1 MIAQFKTIVKRHW
14 PRLGLRTILLSTFI
28 LVAMLPGFGALF
40 LRVYENTLVRQTE
53 SELVAESAALSAATA
68 ASWPGYSARPPA
80 LTDNPY
86 APEPPRIDLRASPIL
101 PKRPPPRPVPGAID
115 GQARVA
121 AARIDPV
128 VAQTTATTLASA
140 LLLDQSGRIVTGP
153 QAGLS
158 YAGLPEIELALR
170 GTPTTTL
177 RRTYGDRNVL
187 VTWLSRSADL
197 RIDHARPIIVNGRTV
212 GVLLLS
218 RIPPPLYMGLYADA
232 GKIAFGFA
240 IILGFV
246 IVLSGLLS
254 RGIVRPIE
262 RLGLATRDV
271 ARGSLV
277 DMPEIPNTAAIEIQA
292 LYADFTAMAAAI
304 ERRSR
309 YLRDFA
315 HAVSHEFKTP
325 LAGIRGAVELLQDHH
340 ATMSEADRQRFLGNA
355 AADADRLALLVTR
368 LLELARADMTP
379 ASAEAS
385 DLMPL
390 LRRLADAYSVP
401 GFKVALELPM
411 DLPLVAVPA
420 GTIETVVGS
429 LIDNSRRAGA
439 SRCTIGA
446 CRIAQDVRLD
456 VADDGPGIAPADR
469 ERLFEPFFTTRR
481 ADGGTGLGLPIAR
494 SLLDACNGAIRSER
508 SETGARFALDL
519 PIAGERPSGANR

>member
-1 MIAQFKTIVKRHW
+1 MIARLKTIAKRHW

-28 LVAMLPGFGALF
+28 LVATLPGFGALF

-53 SELVAESAALSAATA
+53 SELIAESAALSAATA
-68 ASWPGYSARPPA
+68 AAWPGFAIDRNRLYQ
-80 LTDNPY
+80 
-86 APEPPRIDLRASPIL
+86 PEPPTIDLRGSPIL
-101 PKRPPPRPVPGAID
+101 PERPAPAAALGTVDTA
-115 GQARVA
+115 ARIA
-121 AARIDPV
+121 AARIAPV
-128 VAQTTATTLASA
+128 IAQTTRTTLASV
-140 LLLDQSGRIVTGP
+140 LLLDARGRIALGPLTGR
-153 QAGLS
+153 S
-158 YAGLPEIELALR
+158 YATLPEVAAALN
-170 GTPTTTL
+170 GTPDTVL
-177 RRTYGDRNVL
+177 RRNAAYNRTLPVE
-187 VTWLSRSADL
+187 WLSRSADL
-197 RIDHARPIIVNGRTV
+197 RLHHARPIVVNGRTV

-218 RIPPPLYMGLYADA
+218 RSPPALYMGLYADA

-246 IVLSGLLS
+246 VVLSGLLS

-271 ARGSLV
+271 ARGAV
-277 DMPEIPNTAAIEIQA
+277 VAMPEMPETAAIEIQA

-340 ATMSEADRQRFLGNA
+340 ATMSEAERRRFLGNA
-355 AADADRLALLVTR
+355 AVDAERLALLVTR

-379 ASAEAS
+379 AGAEAS
-385 DLMPL
+385 DLTML

-401 GFKVALELPM
+401 GFAVLLELPP
-411 DLPLVAVPA
+411 DLPPVAVPA
-420 GTIETVVGS
+420 GTIETVIGG

-439 SRCTIGA
+439 ARCTIA
-446 CRIAQDVRLD
+446 ATLLADSIRLD
-456 VADDGPGIAPADR
+456 MADDGPGIAPADR

-494 SLLDACNGAIRSER
+494 SLLDACNGTIRLEDDDK
-508 SETGARFALDL
+508 GAHFALDL
-519 PIAGERPSGANR
+519 PLA

>member
-1 MIAQFKTIVKRHW
+1 MIARLKTIAKRHW

-28 LVAMLPGFGALF
+28 LVATLPGFAALF

-53 SELVAESAALSAATA
+53 SELIAESAALSAATA
-68 ASWPGYSARPPA
+68 AAWPGYVAH
-80 LTDNPY
+80 L
-86 APEPPRIDLRASPIL
+86 PERSDYRDQPERPRIDLRASPIL
-101 PKRPPPRPVPGAID
+101 PKRPLPRLVPGEVDA
-115 GQARVA
+115 QARVA

-128 VAQTTATTLASA
+128 FAQTIATTLASVV
-140 LLLDQSGRIVTGP
+140 LLDRSGRIVTGP
-153 QAGLS
+153 QAGQT
-158 YAGLPEIELALR
+158 YAGLPEIEQALH

-177 RRTYGDRNVL
+177 RRTYGDRNFL

-197 RIDHARPIIVNGRTV
+197 RIDHARPITVNGRTV

-218 RIPPPLYMGLYADA
+218 RIPPPLYMGLYTDA
-232 GKIAFGFA
+232 GKIAFGVA

-246 IVLSGLLS
+246 IVVSGLLS

-262 RLGLATRDV
+262 RLGMATRDV
-271 ARGSLV
+271 ARGAV
-277 DMPEIPNTAAIEIQA
+277 VAMPEMPETAAIEIQA

-340 ATMSEADRQRFLGNA
+340 ATMSEAEWRRFLGNA
-355 AADADRLALLVTR
+355 AVDAERLALLVTR

-379 ASAEAS
+379 AGAEAS
-385 DLMPL
+385 DLTML
-390 LRRLADAYSVP
+390 LRRLADAYSIP
-401 GFKVALELPM
+401 GFAVVLKLPP
-411 DLPLVAVPA
+411 DLPPVAVPA
-420 GTIETVVGS
+420 GTIETVIGG

-439 SRCTIGA
+439 TRCTIA
-446 CRIAQDVRLD
+446 AALKSNQIELD

-481 ADGGTGLGLPIAR
+481 TEGGTGLGLPIAR
-494 SLLDACNGAIRSER
+494 SLLDACDAIIGLKEST
-508 SETGARFALDL
+508 TGARFVLDL
-519 PIAGERPSGANR
+519 PLA